1 MTPVFPD
8 PFREIPGIRR
18 HWNRVVLMSPETMQ
32 RLLAVSDELAC
43 VYAILNRSC
52 DSDGFATIA
61 PREIAT
67 RMMQPVRKVLEWIG
81 TLVELQIVNVG
92 IAADGARL
100 LIAEWDERAYEAM
113 IREGDCRE

>member
-1 MTPVFPD
+1 MTPARPD
-8 PFREIPGIRR
+8 PFREIAGIRR
-18 HWNRVVLMSPETMQ
+18 HWNRVVLISPETMQ
-32 RLLAVSDELAC
+32 RLLAVGDELAC

-100 LIAEWDERAYEAM
+100 LIAEWDEAEYQKASK
-113 IREGDCRE
+113 GDCRE